1 MLLDHLKTCI
11 SCHRRKF
18 SYFLLPLLCFDIIAV
33 VDVGIDAI
41 AFGGLSVESTANES
55 VNGDQG
61 DGDHRKHR
69 EDDYNGKHPAWV
81 ILCLCLGEI
90 DLG

>member
-1 MLLDHLKTCI
+1 MPVGHLETCI
-11 SCHRRKF
+11 SHKF
-18 SYFLLPLLCFDIIAV
+18 SKFLLLLLCFNIITV
-33 VDVGIDAI
+33 VDVGIDAK

-61 DGDHRKHR
+61 DGDQRKHR

-81 ILCLCLGEI
+81 ILCLCLGEMV
-90 DLG
+90 LG